1 MRFLKRLRLHGSSMK
16 LPETTQK
23 RHARL
28 GPQRL
33 HQFQT
38 FTEPRNERFGI
49 NTERGEHPRASTV
62 AKPISSRP
70 RLSWSKVAML
80 LASWSGL
87 WSELTNAMHP
97 IRIRSVHA
105 AA

>member
-1 MRFLKRLRLHGSSMK
+1 MK

-49 NTERGEHPRASTV
+49 NTERGEHPRASTSSQ
-62 AKPISSRP
+62 ADLKP
-70 RLSWSKVAML
+70 
-80 LASWSGL
+80 
-87 WSELTNAMHP
+87 
-97 IRIRSVHA
+97 A
-105 AA
+105 AAELV